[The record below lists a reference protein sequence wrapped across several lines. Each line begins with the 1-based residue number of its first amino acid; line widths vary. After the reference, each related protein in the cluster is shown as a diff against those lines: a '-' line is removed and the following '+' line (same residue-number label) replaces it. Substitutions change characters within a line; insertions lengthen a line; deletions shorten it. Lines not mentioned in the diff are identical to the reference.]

1 MQIKVKVLVVLIS
14 KCISSVSKKK
24 KKKWLQVFLLNDSFS
39 DIEFF
44 YFLLTNHNTM
54 VLSD

>member
-24 KKKWLQVFLLNDSFS
+24 KVITGFS
-39 DIEFF
+39 IK
-44 YFLLTNHNTM
+44 
-54 VLSD
+54 